1 MTEAAAPI
9 EHVPPA
15 VLPPITPAQFVAFQD
30 ACAAAAA
37 IHSARELGVIAR
49 ISEAPAD
56 PPAVAADC
64 GLTPQGAAALLS
76 ALAGLDLLELGGD
89 GRFRPAHS
97 GLVQLVELLRPWA
110 ALQPVLRGRPRPAN
124 AATIAGAE
132 SLYPSVV
139 SQIGALFRPSAEQAA
154 DLLAQPGLRVLDI
167 GAGAAPW
174 SLAIAAREPSSTV
187 TAVDL
192 PAVMTST
199 RTAVRQAGLEDRYEF
214 VEGSAFDVDWGEP
227 ATYDLA
233 LIANIC
239 HLFGENANLQLLRR
253 VADALRPAGRVAIVD
268 IVPTE
273 RGDRPRR
280 AVLYALGL
288 VLRTSSGRIYPYSTF
303 RRWLEQG
310 DFETPRHR
318 DLPGPLPFTLIT
330 AIRR

>member
-9 EHVPPA
+9 EDMRRDVRPP
-15 VLPPITPAQFVAFQD
+15 VSPATAAALQE

-37 IHSARELGVIAR
+37 IHSARELGVIAL

-56 PPAVAADC
+56 PAAVAADC
-64 GLTPQGAAALLS
+64 GLTQQGAAALLS
-76 ALAGLDLLELGGD
+76 ALAGLDLLELGVD

-97 GLVQLVELLRPWA
+97 GLVQLIELLRPWA
-110 ALQPVLRGRPRPAN
+110 SLSPVLRGRPRQAN

-132 SLYPSVV
+132 SLYPSLAP
-139 SQIGALFRPSAEQAA
+139 QIGALFRPSAEQAA
-154 DLLAQPGLRVLDI
+154 KLLAQPGLRVLDI

-192 PAVMTST
+192 PAVMRST
-199 RTAVRQAGLEDRYEF
+199 RTAVRKAGLEDRYAF
-214 VEGSAFDVDWGEP
+214 VEGSAFEVDWGEP

-239 HLFGENANLQLLRR
+239 HLFGENTNLQLLRR

-268 IVPTE
+268 ILPTE
-273 RGDRPRR
+273 RGDGPRP

-288 VLRTSSGRIYPYSTF
+288 VLRTSSGRIYPYSTY
-303 RRWLEQG
+303 RRWLG
-310 DFETPRHR
+310 RGGFDDPWRR
-318 DLPGPLPFTLIT
+318 DLPGPFPFTLIT
-330 AIRR
+330 ATRR

>member
-1 MTEAAAPI
+1 MTESAAPI
-9 EHVPPA
+9 KHITPD
-15 VLPPITPAQFVAFQD
+15 VLSPITPAQAAAFQD

-49 ISEAPAD
+49 LAEAPAD
-56 PPAVAADC
+56 PAAVAADC
-64 GLTPQGAAALLS
+64 GLTLQGAAALLS

-97 GLVQLVELLRPWA
+97 GLLQLVELLRPWA
-110 ALQPVLRGRPRPAN
+110 RLQPVLRGRPRPAN
-124 AATIAGAE
+124 AATTAGAE
-132 SLYPSVV
+132 SLYPRVV

-154 DLLAQPGLRVLDI
+154 GLLAQPGLRVLDI

>member
-1 MTEAAAPI
+1 MTKTAAPI
-9 EHVPPA
+9 EQVRSDA
-15 VLPPITPAQFVAFQD
+15 LPTITPAQAAAFQD

-49 ISEAPAD
+49 LTQAPAD
-56 PPAVAADC
+56 PAAVAADC
-64 GLTPQGAAALLS
+64 GLTLQGAEALLS

-97 GLVQLVELLRPWA
+97 GLVQLVELLQPWA
-110 ALQPVLRGRPRPAN
+110 SLQPVLRGRPRAAN
-124 AATIAGAE
+124 AATVAGAE
-132 SLYPSVV
+132 SLYPSLV

-154 DLLAQPGLRVLDI
+154 RLLAQPGLRVLDI

-174 SLAIAAREPSSTV
+174 SLAIAAREPSTTV

-192 PAVMTST
+192 PAVMRST
-199 RTAVRQAGLEDRYEF
+199 RTAVRQAGFEDRYEF

-233 LIANIC
+233 LIANVC

-253 VADALRPAGRVAIVD
+253 AAGALRPAGRVAIVD
-268 IVPTE
+268 ILPTE
-273 RGDRPRR
+273 HGDGPRP

-303 RRWLEQG
+303 QRWLG
-310 DFETPRHR
+310 RGGFEAPRR
-318 DLPGPLPFTLIT
+318 RELPGPFPFTLIT
-330 AIRR
+330 ATRR

>member
-1 MTEAAAPI
+1 MTESAPPI
-9 EHVPPA
+9 EHVRSDA
-15 VLPPITPAQFVAFQD
+15 LPPITPAQAAAFQE

-37 IHSARELGVIAR
+37 IHLARELGVIAR

-56 PPAVAADC
+56 PAAVATYC

-76 ALAGLDLLELGGD
+76 ALAGLDLLKLGDD
-89 GRFRPAHS
+89 GRFRPAYS

-110 ALQPVLRGRPRPAN
+110 CLQPVLRGQPRPAN
-124 AATIAGAE
+124 AATIAGSE
-132 SLYPSVV
+132 SLYPSLVP
-139 SQIGALFRPSAEQAA
+139 QIGALFRPSAEQAA
-154 DLLAQPGLRVLDI
+154 KLLAQPGLRVLDI

-174 SLAIAAREPSSTV
+174 SLALAAREPSSTV

-199 RTAVRQAGLEDRYEF
+199 RTAVRKAGFEDRYEF

-233 LIANIC
+233 LIANVC
-239 HLFGENANLQLLRR
+239 HLFGENTNLQLLRR
-253 VADALRPAGRVAIVD
+253 VADALRPAGRIAIVD
-268 IVPTE
+268 ILPTE
-273 RGDRPRR
+273 RGDGPRP

-303 RRWLEQG
+303 RRWLGQEG
-310 DFETPRHR
+310 FENPCRHE
-318 DLPGPLPFTLIT
+318 LPGPFPFTLIT

>member
-9 EHVPPA
+9 EHVRSA
-15 VLPPITPAQFVAFQD
+15 VLPAITPAQAAAFQD

-49 ISEAPAD
+49 IAKAPAD
-56 PPAVAADC
+56 PAVVAADC
-64 GLTPQGAAALLS
+64 GLTSQGAAALLS
-76 ALAGLDLLELGGD
+76 ALAGLDLLELGDD
-89 GRFRPAHS
+89 GRFRPAYS

-110 ALQPVLRGRPRPAN
+110 SLQPVLRGRPRPAN

-132 SLYPSVV
+132 SLYPSLV
-139 SQIGALFRPSAEQAA
+139 SQLGAFFRPSAEQAA
-154 DLLAQPGLRVLDI
+154 ALLAQPGLGVLDI

-174 SLAIAAREPSSTV
+174 SLALATREPSSTV

-192 PAVMTST
+192 PAVMKST
-199 RTAVRQAGLEDRYEF
+199 RTAVRRAGLEDRYEF

-227 ATYDLA
+227 RSYDLA

-268 IVPTE
+268 ILPTE
-273 RGDRPRR
+273 RGDGPRP

-288 VLRTSSGRIYPYSTF
+288 ELRTSSGRIYPYSTF
-303 RRWLEQG
+303 RRWLGQAG
-310 DFETPRHR
+310 FEDPSRN
-318 DLPGPLPFTLIT
+318 DLPGPFPLTLIT
-330 AIRR
+330 ATRR